1 MNKKTLRILLILI
14 PCFLLLAGAVL
25 LCQKLRFVTYT
36 PVLMEESTGELS
48 NPYIGFY
55 QIHGYILE
63 DTASFDLAHI
73 QSLEYGPGLVLL
85 QFNLQQYATAPIS
98 DTGLTLLDQVLAAWQ
113 STGRQLIVRF
123 LYDWDGDVRDKEP
136 ASLSLVLEHMTQT
149 AQVLNQYASCVYI
162 LQGVYLGAWGEMH
175 SSPLLDEKSLITLLT
190 HLAQV
195 TDPRIY
201 LAVRTPAQWRT
212 VTRSD
217 APPSQASAF
226 DGSLPGRLSLYND
239 GMLGSVTDV
248 GTYAEPGASEV
259 PSPFGKWDRQQEIA
273 FQDAL
278 CAYVPNGGEVIQ
290 DNPWNDFPQ
299 ALADLSATHVSYLNS
314 QYDREVLDKWE
325 RTAYHGND
333 LYDGMDGLTYLSRH
347 LGYRYVLRGSS
358 LDWASPLR
366 EEATCTILL
375 ENTGFSVSYRP
386 FDVTLVL
393 EQTDTG
399 ELFQVP
405 LSTDLRLL
413 SPGRQTSLQA
423 ALAIRDYPVGTYTL
437 SLKITDPASGFRIY
451 LANDME
457 QGENGYAMGTLSI
470 RKFPQ

>member
-1 MNKKTLRILLILI
+1 
-14 PCFLLLAGAVL
+14 
-25 LCQKLRFVTYT
+25 
-36 PVLMEESTGELS
+36 
-48 NPYIGFY
+48 
-55 QIHGYILE
+55 
-63 DTASFDLAHI
+63 
-73 QSLEYGPGLVLL
+73 
-85 QFNLQQYATAPIS
+85 
-98 DTGLTLLDQVLAAWQ
+98 
-113 STGRQLIVRF
+113 
-123 LYDWDGDVRDKEP
+123 
-136 ASLSLVLEHMTQT
+136 
-149 AQVLNQYASCVYI
+149 
-162 LQGVYLGAWGEMH
+162 
-175 SSPLLDEKSLITLLT
+175 
-190 HLAQV
+190 
-195 TDPRIY
+195 
-201 LAVRTPAQWRT
+201 
-212 VTRSD
+212 
-217 APPSQASAF
+217 
-226 DGSLPGRLSLYND
+226 
-239 GMLGSVTDV
+239 
-248 GTYAEPGASEV
+248 
-259 PSPFGKWDRQQEIA
+259 
-273 FQDAL
+273 
-278 CAYVPNGGEVIQ
+278 
-290 DNPWNDFPQ
+290 
-299 ALADLSATHVSYLNS
+299 
-314 QYDREVLDKWE
+314 
-325 RTAYHGND
+325 
-333 LYDGMDGLTYLSRH
+333 MDGLTYLSRH

>member
-55 QIHGYILE
+55 QIHGYLLE

-149 AQVLNQYASCVYI
+149 SQVLNQYASCVYI

-201 LAVRTPAQWRT
+201 LAVRTPEI
-212 VTRSD
+212 
-217 APPSQASAF
+217 
-226 DGSLPGRLSLYND
+226 GR
-239 GMLGSVTDV
+239 
-248 GTYAEPGASEV
+248 A
-259 PSPFGKWDRQQEIA
+259 
-273 FQDAL
+273 
-278 CAYVPNGGEVIQ
+278 
-290 DNPWNDFPQ
+290 
-299 ALADLSATHVSYLNS
+299 HV
-314 QYDREVLDKWE
+314 
-325 RTAYHGND
+325 
-333 LYDGMDGLTYLSRH
+333 
-347 LGYRYVLRGSS
+347 
-358 LDWASPLR
+358 
-366 EEATCTILL
+366 
-375 ENTGFSVSYRP
+375 
-386 FDVTLVL
+386 
-393 EQTDTG
+393 
-399 ELFQVP
+399 
-405 LSTDLRLL
+405 
-413 SPGRQTSLQA
+413 
-423 ALAIRDYPVGTYTL
+423 
-437 SLKITDPASGFRIY
+437 
-451 LANDME
+451 
-457 QGENGYAMGTLSI
+457 
-470 RKFPQ
+470 